1 MVVNIDSMQKL
12 FLVTGALMGAFS
24 VMIGAFGAH
33 ALKKILTEN
42 GRLDVFETAVK
53 YQFYHAFAL
62 LITGILL
69 MKFQHKFLDYA
80 GYSFITGIVIFSGS
94 LYILCLSNVKW
105 WGAIT
110 PIGGLCMIAGWLFM
124 SVALIKSL

>member
-1 MVVNIDSMQKL
+1 MQKL
-12 FLVTGALMGAFS
+12 FLVAGSLTGALS

-33 ALKKILTEN
+33 ALKKLLTEN

-62 LITGILL
+62 LITGILM
-69 MKFQHKFLDYA
+69 MKLQHKFFDYA
-80 GYSFITGIVIFSGS
+80 GISFITGIIIFSGS
-94 LYILCLSNVKW
+94 LYILCLTNVKW

-110 PIGGLCMIAGWLFM
+110 PIGGLCMIAGWLFL
-124 SVALIKSL
+124 SLALLKSL